1 MKNMWKL
8 VFMLGLLT
16 APPMMKA
23 AGFNWD
29 AAVEEAAEAKKTQ
42 FETTVRKLLQL
53 SLEGKALAFIDRL
66 AYLPGHGFRRPNPT
80 MDERAIDELYSLI
93 RDLYAS
99 IQAMQHVGKC
109 DRDLVAA
116 LSEKLASITATFPT
130 LQSGNL
136 LDPNTE
142 LYGPRGDFSATT
154 EFLNTHLSDR
164 NPLRTLFSVWAYKI
178 QAFFSVEANKEGMSG
193 FAGRLL
199 EGLSQKAKPNSSTTS
214 TQQIQQFNGNRMF
227 AYHMAIK
234 AGYDSPTLI
243 TDVFDEMQECSQG
256 PIEINKCANVVLIHD
271 IQPLLLGQELLENE
285 SVLDDYLLGI
295 KALAYVFSK
304 GQKGIQSNYSAAYGD
319 GDTTYKELQRVY
331 NSLQFHIMRLR
342 IDKAIIPAL
351 QGEIGDRDALVRAE
365 QEQASLKEAQDDKR
379 IDSVP
384 LDVRPALMSRSIEN
398 LAYEGSTSLDQLI
411 ETAGNFDLVAS
422 STGTVAV
429 SEGTVAVIS
438 GIVVD
443 CKGKVLAI
451 VDDFKEKAPTLGAIP
466 LAGFYRETKGNINK
480 VITDAKKAIETPIR
494 DRMAAINALEEGR
507 AAKLSASMLRNI
519 NVEGPQRSAKDYE
532 GLIKTSAELT
542 GVSRE
547 AVEAIQ
553 KLRSLKIA
561 AQTEAASEVRV
572 EKVDQ
577 RDVGALDAVRE
588 ATKERAVGGGASVDE
603 AALQA
608 TSLRRAAAQSIDPNQ
623 AKYVS
628 DVVAALTEIAKA
640 KGPGRYGTIN
650 AAGSNASVKA
660 AVGKLDQS
668 GWEALRAQA
677 ADKAVAK
684 ALLQDAL
691 NNERISADSLAM
703 ICKELDIT
711 KQ

>member
-1 MKNMWKL
+1 MKNMSKL

-23 AGFNWD
+23 AGFDWD
-29 AAVEEAAEAKKTQ
+29 ALMDEADEAKKTQ
-42 FETTVRKLLQL
+42 FETTVGKLLEL

-66 AYLPGHGFRRPNPT
+66 AYLPGHGVRRPNPT
-80 MDERAIDELYSLI
+80 MDEPAIDELYKLI
-93 RDLYAS
+93 RDLYDS

-109 DRDLVAA
+109 DQDLVTA
-116 LSEKLASITATFPT
+116 LSEKLTRITATFPT
-130 LQSGNL
+130 LESGNL
-136 LDPNTE
+136 LDPNTA
-142 LYGPRGDFSATT
+142 LYGSRGDFSATT

-199 EGLSQKAKPNSSTTS
+199 QELSQKAKPNSSKTTNDR
-214 TQQIQQFNGNRMF
+214 IQQFNGNRMF

-234 AGYDSPTLI
+234 AGYDTPTLI
-243 TDVFDEMQECSQG
+243 NDVFDEMQECSQG
-256 PIEINKCANVVLIHD
+256 PIEINQCANVVLIHD

-285 SVLDDYLLGI
+285 SVLDGYLLGI

-351 QGEIGDRDALVRAE
+351 QGEIGNRDALARAE
-365 QEQASLKEAQDDKR
+365 EEQALLKERQDNQR
-379 IDSVP
+379 IESVV
-384 LDVRPALMSRSIEN
+384 LEVRPALMASSVEI
-398 LAYEGSTSLDQLI
+398 LVKQGFASLDQLI
-411 ETAGNFDLVAS
+411 ETAGNFDSAPS
-422 STGTVAV
+422 STD
-429 SEGTVAVIS
+429 TVAVIS

-443 CKGKVLAI
+443 CKGRVVAI

-532 GLIKTSAELT
+532 GLIKAGAELT
-542 GVSRE
+542 GLSGE
-547 AVEAIQ
+547 AMEVIAN
-553 KLRSLKIA
+553 LRRSNMV

-572 EKVDQ
+572 EKVDL

-608 TSLRRAAAQSIDPNQ
+608 TSLRRAAAQSIDVNQ
-623 AKYVS
+623 ARYVS
-628 DVVAALTEIAKA
+628 AVVAALKEIAKA
-640 KGPGRYGTIN
+640 KGPGRFGTIN
-650 AAGSNASVKA
+650 TAGNNASVKA
-660 AVGKLDQS
+660 AVSKLDAS
-668 GWEALRAQA
+668 GWQALLDQAGGESTAISLLQEAL
-677 ADKAVAK
+677 DKEK
-684 ALLQDAL
+684 
-691 NNERISADSLAM
+691 ISADSLVM
-703 ICKELDIT
+703 ICKELGIT